1 MLSLKT
7 DVFVPTERNQ
17 QKIFRKIW
25 YFVGTL
31 IATADKSRIRIQR
44 HMRICNQSTDP
55 KIRIRIKMAQ
65 LRSTAPYSVL
75 RGKSVTHTKIIIFG
89 FQKQIRI
96 RETNPR
102 QNDTQIIPVPSH
114 VQYSTILQKNR
125 VGSGSSAGSVQIIT
139 DPEMKNWLWHEASL
153 FDFSTGQSST

>member
-1 MLSLKT
+1 MFSLNT
-7 DVFVPTERNQ
+7 DVFVPTEGNQ

-25 YFVGTL
+25 YIVGTL
-31 IATADKSRIRIQR
+31 IATADKSRIRVQR

-55 KIRIRIKMAQ
+55 KIRIRIKMAR

-102 QNDTQIIPVPSH
+102 QMTRKSYQYTVKKTGRKLNRCLEFLSH
-114 VQYSTILQKNR
+114 RQYF
-125 VGSGSSAGSVQIIT
+125 SSVLYKIYARHPG
-139 DPEMKNWLWHEASL
+139 L
-153 FDFSTGQSST
+153 FFKSHR

>member
-1 MLSLKT
+1 MFSLNT
-7 DVFVPTERNQ
+7 DVFVPTEGNQ

-25 YFVGTL
+25 YIVGTW

-55 KIRIRIKMAQ
+55 KIRIKIKMAR
-65 LRSTAPYSVL
+65 LRSTALYSVL

-89 FQKQIRI
+89 FQKHIRI

-102 QNDTQIIPVPSH
+102 QNYKQIIPVPSH

-139 DPEMKNWLWHEASL
+139 DPDMKNWLWHEASL
-153 FDFSTGQSST
+153 FYFSTGQSST